1 MELIWSTDDFQL
13 HGVSYRD
20 FPILLDSEMVG
31 VSPANTFLR
40 YHLLH
45 RGRVGSAKSWKIY
58 GQALYDYF
66 GFLEAHGLT
75 WNDTPKAED
84 HTLVA
89 AYRDYCKRTIGLSL
103 NTIRQRLYLIC
114 EFYRYAHKQSWI
126 ETLPFSREIVL
137 ATKADTLIEH
147 IDSSGDKVASTS
159 VMPKM
164 RKTLPK
170 FLSTDQIRRMLA
182 TAHNPH
188 HKMIVRLGL
197 QTGLRR
203 EEIATFPCAYLIAP
217 AHTTQ
222 TPKNI
227 RIDLDPEDGHGMR
240 TKGNKP
246 RTIYI
251 SRSFMNDLWHYLVHV
266 RGERARRDVP
276 QSNAL
281 FLNQDGYP
289 FAADGK
295 GIERIVRNLGASV
308 GVRVCPHML
317 RHTYA
322 THTLHAMQQ
331 GDKTIEPIV
340 FLQRQL
346 GHESIQTTM
355 VYAHLID
362 ELADAAVLEY
372 DDEVTEWSRA

>member
-1 MELIWSTDDFQL
+1 MELIWSTDDFKL

-40 YHLLH
+40 YHLLQ
-45 RGRVGSAKSWKIY
+45 RGRVGSAKSWKVY

-66 GFLEAHGLT
+66 GFLEAHDLV

-84 HTLVA
+84 HTPVA
-89 AYRDYCKRTIGLSL
+89 AYRDYCKDTIGLSL
-103 NTIRQRLYLIC
+103 NTVRQRLYLIC
-114 EFYRYAHKQSWI
+114 EFYKYAHKQNWI

-137 ATKADTLIEH
+137 APKADTLLEH
-147 IDSSGDKVASTS
+147 IDSSGDEVASTS

-164 RKTLPK
+164 RKTLPQ
-170 FLSTDQIRRMLA
+170 FLSTDQIQQLLA

-188 HKMIVRLGL
+188 HKMIVRMGL

-203 EEIATFPCAYLIAP
+203 EEIATFPYAYLIAP
-217 AHTTQ
+217 ARLGHA
-222 TPKNI
+222 PKNI
-227 RIDLDPEDGHGMR
+227 RVHLDPEDGHGMR
-240 TKGNKP
+240 TKGNKE

-251 SRSFMNDLWHYLVHV
+251 SRNFMKDLWHYFVQV
-266 RGERARRDVP
+266 RGERARQGAS

-281 FLNQDGYP
+281 FLNQDGNP
-289 FAADGK
+289 FAAGGK

-308 GVRVCPHML
+308 GIKVWPHML

-322 THTLHAMQQ
+322 THTLNSMQQ

-362 ELADAAVLEY
+362 ELADAAVLQY